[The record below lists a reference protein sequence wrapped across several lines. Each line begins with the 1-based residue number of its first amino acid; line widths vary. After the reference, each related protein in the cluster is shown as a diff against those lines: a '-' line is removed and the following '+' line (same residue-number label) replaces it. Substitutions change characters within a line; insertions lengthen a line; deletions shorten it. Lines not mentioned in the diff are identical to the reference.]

1 MWAGPP
7 GLVFTIAALLMGVVE
22 HGRGLNFSVYFRRE
36 IREAVERQRGEKSV
50 SAYLADLVKRDAP
63 GGMNPAPGRS
73 PAGAQ
78 VPPLLESAMVQHAL
92 VTHPGT
98 GAQSVDGSMIT
109 PNRKIASDLEDP
121 GHGSPFSVEHN
132 LAGGG
137 GGDLPPGAE
146 VHPGHH
152 RLNAARCAA
161 CVLVL
166 RDAPSWA

>member
-1 MWAGPP
+1 MSDKGNPVFYRDHDHGHDEGQPFGRPP
-7 GLVFTIAALLMGVVE
+7 
-22 HGRGLNFSVYFRRE
+22 
-36 IREAVERQRGEKSV
+36 V
-50 SAYLADLVKRDAP
+50 SAE
-63 GGMNPAPGRS
+63 
-73 PAGAQ
+73 
-78 VPPLLESAMVQHAL
+78 VPPLLKNCMVQHAL

-109 PNRKIASDLEDP
+109 PNSRVASDLQDP
-121 GHGSPFSVEHN
+121 GRGSPFSVEHN